1 MRPSKQ
7 GKLSRQVAEIPP
19 PSPPDLR
26 EKIEVNAYYKSAARG
41 FAPGYELDDWLA
53 AEAEIS
59 PGGRKDH

>member
-7 GKLSRQVAEIPP
+7 SKSSRQIADIPP
-19 PSPPDLR
+19 PIPPDLR
-26 EKIEVNAYYKSAARG
+26 EKIEISAYYKSAARG

-59 PGGRKDH
+59 SSGRKDH

>member
-7 GKLSRQVAEIPP
+7 SKPNRQISDIPP
-19 PSPPDLR
+19 APPPDLR

-59 PGGRKDH
+59 SSGRKDH